1 RARAARHPGAVG
13 GTGHRR
19 CSASPAPEP
28 AVIRVESALGTPDRH
43 RPHGKRHGRLAG
55 ADPAGRRR
63 ADRADAQLPA
73 DRRAAPVPASRCA
86 LTTSPTAWAAVPPTT
101 EGASEPMRNQTHI
114 HGASGPTN
122 GRWAGLAFA

>member
-1 RARAARHPGAVG
+1 MAVSLE
-13 GTGHRR
+13 R
-19 CSASPAPEP
+19 
-28 AVIRVESALGTPDRH
+28 I
-43 RPHGKRHGRLAG
+43 RLAG
-55 ADPAGRRR
+55 GEPIAPMHNFLPTG
-63 ADRADAQLPA
+63 AQH
-73 DRRAAPVPASRCA
+73 RYRASRCA